1 MTKYILNSGGAKNHP
16 EKEIRFNR
24 EIVKGLGD
32 NPCVLFCFF
41 ASPRDRWEEKFHSYS
56 KRFLESM
63 DSGVVP
69 KFDLAFPDSFVDQ
82 IKNSD
87 AIVIYGGDDNLLL
100 FYFKNYDLPAVWQGK
115 VVAGSSAGSD
125 ILVKYFWTCDWRQTK
140 EGLGILPIK
149 FIPEYKSE
157 YGKDDPRG
165 SIDWEVAC
173 DELKNYKEDL
183 PIHALEEGNYVV
195 FEV

>member
-56 KRFLESM
+56 NRFLDSM

-165 SIDWEVAC
+165 PIDWEVAY

-183 PIHALEEGNYVV
+183 PIHALKEGDYIV